1 MQKAQPPKGNQASQ
15 HDTGK
20 YTKITRPKHPQ
31 SPRMA
36 DELNDDF
43 DNDPANPANRP
54 PRSFATAEEAAAAA
68 AKDANGP
75 PWQKSWADDVAPG
88 QTWTD
93 ENIKAYQDSLIAEL
107 EKVPP
112 RQWTYEQIAAYQSMN
127 AGRKGDDK

>member
-43 DNDPANPANRP
+43 DDFDNDPANPANRGEPALSSVPYQAP
-54 PRSFATAEEAAAAA
+54 PAPYADIFSWPTDEEAAEAAILA
-68 AKDANGP
+68 AEIQA
-75 PWQKSWADDVAPG
+75 SADWRKGIEDTRNP
-88 QTWTD
+88 
-93 ENIKAYQDSLIAEL
+93 SLSQRMAD
-107 EKVPP
+107 KF
-112 RQWTYEQIAAYQSMN
+112 
-127 AGRKGDDK
+127 KGDDK